1 MRRIACGKFVRNL
14 PLPVAGKQKHLR
26 ETAVRSFVDFAI
38 VPLRNAGGKKR
49 LRRHRRQ
56 NQKESVRNKTLDK
69 ADKRFK
75 KATQN

>member
-1 MRRIACGKFVRNL
+1 MRRIACGKFTRNL
-14 PLPVAGKQKHLR
+14 PLPAAKKQKHLR

-38 VPLRNAGGKKR
+38 VPLRHAGGEKR

-56 NQKESVRNKTLDK
+56 NQKESVRNKTFDK

-75 KATQN
+75 RAAQN